1 MVVAVLSDTHN
12 LLRQEVVSQIQ
23 SCDAVIHAGD
33 ISSQKIIDQILECR
47 KKDAPFYVVRGN
59 NDKEWAEDIPEFM
72 NVTLAGDAVKM
83 AVESPLLETTI
94 SGATHVI
101 INVSGDITL
110 SDAAD
115 AADYVQNLAGL

>member
-72 NVTLAGDAVKM
+72 NVTLAG
-83 AVESPLLETTI
+83 VEIFLIHNNSFFTGHTFYYFSFRENF
-94 SGATHVI
+94 S
-101 INVSGDITL
+101 S
-110 SDAAD
+110 
-115 AADYVQNLAGL
+115 Q